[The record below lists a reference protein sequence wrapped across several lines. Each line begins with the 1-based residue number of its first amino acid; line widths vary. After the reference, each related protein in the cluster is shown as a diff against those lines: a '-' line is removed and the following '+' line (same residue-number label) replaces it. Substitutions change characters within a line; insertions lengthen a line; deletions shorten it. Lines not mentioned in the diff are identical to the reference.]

1 MTFQI
6 AWTDNAQEDL
16 QQILDYL
23 TENWS
28 EKDADNFLEKL
39 FLRIDILSKSPL
51 IGKKSD
57 KLSSV
62 RRIVITKHNSLFYTV
77 EGNSIIIQD
86 IFDTRQDPAKSPF

>member
-6 AWTDNAQEDL
+6 TWTDNAQEDL
-16 QQILDYL
+16 QRIIDYL

-39 FLRIDILSKSPL
+39 FIRLDILSKSPL

-62 RRIVITKHNSLFYTV
+62 RRIVITKRNLLFYTV
-77 EGNSIIIQD
+77 EGDNIIIQD
-86 IFDTRQDPAKSPF
+86 IFDTRQDPSKSPF

>member
-6 AWTDNAQEDL
+6 TWTDNAQEDL
-16 QQILDYL
+16 RQILDYL

-62 RRIVITKHNSLFYTV
+62 RRIVITKRNLLFYTV
-77 EGNSIIIQD
+77 EGDNIIIQD
-86 IFDTRQDPAKSPF
+86 IFDTRQNPSKSPF

>member
-6 AWTDNAQEDL
+6 TWTDNAQEDL
-16 QQILDYL
+16 QRIIDYL

-39 FLRIDILSKSPL
+39 FIRLDILSKSPL

-62 RRIVITKHNSLFYTV
+62 RRIVITKRNLLFYTV
-77 EGNSIIIQD
+77 EGDNIIIQD
-86 IFDTRQDPAKSPF
+86 IFDTRQNPSKSPF

>member
-6 AWTDNAQEDL
+6 TWTDNAQEDL

-23 TENWS
+23 AENWS
-28 EKDADNFLEKL
+28 EKDADNFLKKL
-39 FLRIDILSKSPL
+39 FLRIDILSKSSL

-77 EGNSIIIQD
+77 EGDNIIIQD

>member
-6 AWTDNAQEDL
+6 TWTDNAQEDL

-23 TENWS
+23 TQNWS
-28 EKDADNFLEKL
+28 EKDTDNFLNKL

-77 EGNSIIIQD
+77 EGDSIIIQD
-86 IFDTRQDPAKSPF
+86 IFDTRQDPSKSPF